1 MKKRLYVEPQTCVYV
16 AESILLAVNS
26 HSESDGAGTHQNGGD
41 NGGEGDLPPD
51 GSDDAKYFSF
61 DESFNFEGRLDFD
74 L

>member
-16 AESILLAVNS
+16 AESILLVGNS

-41 NGGEGDLPPD
+41 NGGEGDIPD
-51 GSDDAKYFSF
+51 GSGGAKYFSF

>member
-16 AESILLAVNS
+16 AESILLLVNS
-26 HSESDGAGTHQNGGD
+26 HSESDGDGTHLNGGD

-51 GSDDAKYFSF
+51 GSGGAKYFSF
-61 DESFNFEGRLDFD
+61 DESFNFEDRLDFD

>member
-16 AESILLAVNS
+16 AESILLLVNS